1 MKITRPP
8 HVRAGAPTGKASPSA
23 PAKGKA
29 FTDKLAAAE
38 RPQPATAPAP
48 TVGTRGA
55 SALAEVSAAL
65 EAGRLSAKAAV
76 DKVVEVVL
84 DRQLGPSASPA
95 LRAQLAQALHE
106 SLTDDPLLAAK
117 LRSLGE

>member
-1 MKITRPP
+1 MKITRPS
-8 HVRAGAPTGKASPSA
+8 HVRAGAPTGKTSPSA

-29 FTDKLAAAE
+29 FADKLAAAE
-38 RPQPATAPAP
+38 RPSATTAPAP
-48 TVGTRGA
+48 AAPGA
-55 SALAEVSAAL
+55 AALAEVSAAL